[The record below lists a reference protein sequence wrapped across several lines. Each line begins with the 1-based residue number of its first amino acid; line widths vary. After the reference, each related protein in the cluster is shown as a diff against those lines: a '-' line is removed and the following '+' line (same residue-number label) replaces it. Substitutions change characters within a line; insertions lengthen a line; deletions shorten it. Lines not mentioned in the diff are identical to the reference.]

1 MAEIHLGNG
10 PVACAVHTTC
20 RNCRDHPCP
29 SHLLEHHQCSG
40 SSIPVEVEAVE
51 AMILTETTEVVLP
64 DGPMMT
70 IIPSETTIDDR
81 IVGILAGAL
90 PGAWGTTGW
99 TTRRQPS
106 SLAHATA

>member
-10 PVACAVHTTC
+10 PVACTVHTTC
-20 RNCRDHPCP
+20 RTCRDHPCP

-40 SSIPVEVEAVE
+40 SSVPVEVEAVE
-51 AMILTETTEVVLP
+51 VMILTEITEVVLP

-70 IIPSETTIDDR
+70 IILVETTIDGR